1 MLFLEEDIDVEV
13 EIGVF
18 FLLKYIVGKSR
29 NIELFK
35 EVNEE
40 FFEESRWVLLYVE
53 EGIDV
58 FEVEIDIFFLL

>member
-1 MLFLEEDIDVEV
+1 MEEDIDVEV

>member
-1 MLFLEEDIDVEV
+1 MLFLKEDIDVEV

-18 FLLKYIVGKSR
+18 FLLKYIVGESK
-29 NIELFK
+29 NVELFK
-35 EVNEE
+35 EVDEE
-40 FFEESRWVLLYVE
+40 FFEESRWVLLCVE